1 RVEVWVPGV
10 FEVNIFTP
18 EQIRNGA
25 SYLLA
30 VARLKSGATLEQAQ
44 AELLLQRDQQQ
55 NPTQSKANPKVEI
68 QAKLL
73 QDSLVE
79 NVRTHLLVL
88 WGVVGLVLL
97 LVCVNT
103 ANLLLARAAT
113 RQKELAIRAALGTG
127 RLRIVRQLF
136 TESILRWSCFD
147 GQQCCLEN
155 RRHDHEKRTFK
166 IDSQP
171 GKAGSSQTQIRRRI
185 QTASSGYGPERSDG
199 AFRGTG
205 AWDQREPGP
214 SMEAR
219 VSD

>member
-1 RVEVWVPGV
+1 MIGKLSATVHDFSRKSCTVAESLRRSSL
-10 FEVNIFTP
+10 
-18 EQIRNGA
+18 Q
-25 SYLLA
+25 LLRKWHGQA
-30 VARLKSGATLEQAQ
+30 LFARI
-44 AELLLQRDQQQ
+44 D
-55 NPTQSKANPKVEI
+55 
-68 QAKLL
+68 
-73 QDSLVE
+73 
-79 NVRTHLLVL
+79 
-88 WGVVGLVLL
+88 
-97 LVCVNT
+97 C
-103 ANLLLARAAT
+103 
-113 RQKELAIRAALGTG
+113 
-127 RLRIVRQLF
+127 
-136 TESILRWSCFD
+136 LRWSCFD